1 MTATR
6 RVLPLTPPLTTLLV
20 ALAFAPFALQN
31 MVPSAYAGEVEKAEH
46 IRISE
51 EMRKLA
57 SRNAWPAVEAS
68 FKRLEELEKKGEVI
82 SYKEFML
89 GAESGRA
96 LGDMTS
102 SRARV
107 ERASKVDPTKEA
119 LDWLSDVDRN
129 FGKVEISIDAKYEG
143 ARTLVATVP
152 PFAPDQ
158 RASITYAAAVIE
170 GGKPYTGLLPAGE
183 YSVGEG
189 KVTVAIGESVATL
202 RMGPPAAAAKEPF
215 KLAYVGPRAQVG
227 VAFTAGSAVS
237 DSSLAA
243 EPSLQAGAFSGSG
256 ARLGVGLE
264 VGLSQN
270 FGVIVEVG
278 YHSLFGAPSQDL
290 AESAQFRVADNNLHL
305 GYGWLAGNLRFGN
318 LWIAAG
324 PIWSAGGGAVTG
336 IDERCLDGDKCGQ
349 DFAVADEVAAYQRFD
364 GNPKMGGAAASLSY
378 ALVDLGSLKGALT
391 LEGGI
396 ETDMLRTYPWGQV
409 AFTIAPSASRRKE

>member
-6 RVLPLTPPLTTLLV
+6 VSPQLTPRLSILLAV
-20 ALAFAPFALQN
+20 LALAPLAF
-31 MVPSAYAGEVEKAEH
+31 PSVIASAHAGEVEKAEH
-46 IRISE
+46 TRISE

-89 GAESGRA
+89 GAEAARA
-96 LGDMTS
+96 LGDMTA
-102 SRARV
+102 SRSRV
-107 ERASKVDPTKEA
+107 ERASKLDPTKEA
-119 LDWLSDVDRN
+119 LDWLSDVDKN
-129 FGKVEISIDAKYEG
+129 YGKVDISFDAKYAGE
-143 ARTLVATVP
+143 RTLVASVP

-158 RASITYAAAVIE
+158 RAAITFAAAQIAA
-170 GGKPYTGLLPAGE
+170 GKAYTGLLPAGE
-183 YSVGEG
+183 YAVGDN
-189 KVTVAIGESVATL
+189 KVTVAIGDKVASL
-202 RMGPPAAAAKEPF
+202 RMGPPAAAEKEPF
-215 KLAYVGPRAQVG
+215 KLAYVGPRAQIG

-243 EPSLQAGAFSGSG
+243 DPSLQAGAFSGTG
-256 ARLGVGLE
+256 ARIGVGLE

-278 YHSLFGAPSQDL
+278 YHSLFGAPAQDL
-290 AESAQFRVADNNLHL
+290 ADSDNFRTADNNLHL

-349 DFAVADEVAAYQRFD
+349 DYAVADDVAAYQRFD
-364 GNPKMGGAAASLSY
+364 GNPKMGGGAASLSY